1 MRRFVVLLAFS
12 IALVAEAVAQAYP
25 SRAIR
30 IIVPFPPGGLTD
42 PLARLL
48 GEQFRKTLGQPVVIE
63 NKPGAGTVIGVDTV
77 AKSAPDGYTIG
88 MVGNS
93 FTVNVALVPKLPY
106 DTLKDLRGVG
116 LLVRSPNVLAGRQ
129 GLQAKDLRELVAYA
143 KANPGKL
150 TYGSSGNG
158 TMQHLI
164 GESMRLATGMDLI
177 HVPYRGGGP
186 ALQDLLG
193 GQVDLMVGN
202 LSTVLPHLRAG
213 KVRVYALSAAVRSPV
228 APDVPT
234 LGDQGFPEIDM
245 SAWFGLIAPAGVSE
259 AIVARLNAEVMR
271 VLSAPDVSNS
281 LVAQGMEPIP
291 APVETFD
298 RHIRSEIENYKT
310 LVKKANIRLD

>member
-1 MRRFVVLLAFS
+1 MLRLVLLFVC
-12 IALVAEAVAQAYP
+12 ALGVAGECVAQAYP
-25 SRAIR
+25 SRSIR

-77 AKSAPDGYTIG
+77 AKSAPDGYTLGI
-88 MVGNS
+88 VGNS

-150 TYGSSGNG
+150 SYGSSGNG

-164 GESMRLATGMDLI
+164 GESMRLATGMELI

-213 KVRVYALSAAVRSPV
+213 KLRVYALSTAVRSAV

-234 LGDQGFPEIDM
+234 LGDQGFPQIDM
-245 SAWFGLIAPAGVSE
+245 SAWFGLIVPAGVPD

-271 VLSAPDVSNS
+271 VLSSPEVSSS

-291 APVETFD
+291 ASVEAIE
-298 RHIRSEIENYKT
+298 RHIRAEIENYKT
-310 LVKKANIRLD
+310 LVKKANIRVE